1 MILITNFQHNNI
13 YMFSWCQEPEDE
25 DVDRARDLL
34 LQPATEE
41 HNKGEHR
48 DLFFFIG
55 ADVRKSLK
63 TKYQVELF

>member
-1 MILITNFQHNNI
+1 MILITDLQHYNLC
-13 YMFSWCQEPEDE
+13 MFSVCPEPEDE

-63 TKYQVELF
+63 SKYC